1 MIIGDNMAKKVTT
14 ANMPET
20 QFIDD
25 AQKLGKLIKAK
36 RTAMGMKM
44 ADCAALCHVGINTL
58 SRIENGNPNCT
69 MAAVFSVLHGLGIKL
84 TTIALLSQNNTSSH
98 DNEWV

>member
-1 MIIGDNMAKKVTT
+1 MGGDMAKKVTT

-25 AQKLGKLIKAK
+25 AQVLGKLIKAK

-44 ADCAALCHVGINTL
+44 ADYV
-58 SRIENGNPNCT
+58 
-69 MAAVFSVLHGLGIKL
+69 KL
-84 TTIALLSQNNTSSH
+84 VSIPCRG
-98 DNEWV
+98 